1 METEGEVDDAM
12 TRRGLVHV
20 NTRCFIDLLLRGGL
34 QADFIFIGLLTII
47 NNITKSLS
55 KARRAEL
62 VGPEVLNGTD
72 FEENNEEL
80 VEKVYELKVGMSFN
94 SPDEISEHYKAYGLQ
109 EGFPVMQRF
118 CRNGNDESLRYVTFT
133 CR

>member
-47 NNITKSLS
+47 NNITKSLRS
-55 KARRAEL
+55 VGWIDWIGPAQIARL
-62 VGPEVLNGTD
+62 GT
-72 FEENNEEL
+72 FL
-80 VEKVYELKVGMSFN
+80 TG
-94 SPDEISEHYKAYGLQ
+94 
-109 EGFPVMQRF
+109 
-118 CRNGNDESLRYVTFT
+118 
-133 CR
+133 